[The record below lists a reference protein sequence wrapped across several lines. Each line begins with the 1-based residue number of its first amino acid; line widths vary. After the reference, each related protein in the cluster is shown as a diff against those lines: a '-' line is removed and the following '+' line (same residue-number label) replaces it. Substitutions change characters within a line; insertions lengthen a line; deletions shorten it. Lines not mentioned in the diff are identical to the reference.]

1 MESPACTP
9 NIWTHKLRS
18 NPYPMA
24 FFKFRWPG
32 QNEQADKP
40 TKRSRSAQAESIEV
54 MRRRARHRLIG
65 AAVLVLLGVVGF
77 PLLFDTQPRPIPVDI
92 PIEIPDRNKVA
103 PLVVP
108 AASTD
113 AQVARPSAPPLKA
126 PVAGPSSQP
135 PQRTVAGGAL
145 GDGEELVASSRSAHT
160 PAPGLPAAAKASAKP
175 EAHTKTAVVPEGK
188 PEPKPEPKRK
198 PDPAPAAPER
208 KPAAPDESAR
218 ARALLE
224 GRVGESAAS
233 SQAEDG
239 RFIVQV
245 GAFADADKAREA
257 RSKLERAGLKT
268 YTQVVD
274 TKEGKRV
281 RVRVGPLANRAE
293 ADKAANRI
301 KGLGLAASVL
311 TL

>member
-1 MESPACTP
+1 
-9 NIWTHKLRS
+9 
-18 NPYPMA
+18 MA

-40 TKRSRSAQAESIEV
+40 TRRSRSAHAESIEV

-108 AASTD
+108 AAPAD
-113 AQVARPSAPPLKA
+113 APVARPSAPPPKA
-126 PVAGPSSQP
+126 PVAVPSSQA
-135 PQRTVAGGAL
+135 PQRPLAGGAL
-145 GDGEELVASSRSAHT
+145 GDGEELVVSSRNAPT
-160 PAPGLPAAAKASAKP
+160 PAPGGAAAAKATAKP
-175 EAHTKTAVVPEGK
+175 EVHPKTAVAPEGK
-188 PEPKPEPKRK
+188 PEPKPERKSK
-198 PDPAPAAPER
+198 PDPVPSAPER
-208 KPAAPDESAR
+208 KPATLDESAR

-224 GRVGESAAS
+224 GRVGESAAGP
-233 SQAEDG
+233 QAEDA

-257 RSKLERAGLKT
+257 RAKLERAGLKT

-293 ADKAANRI
+293 ADKAASRI
-301 KGLGLAASVL
+301 KGLGLSASVL